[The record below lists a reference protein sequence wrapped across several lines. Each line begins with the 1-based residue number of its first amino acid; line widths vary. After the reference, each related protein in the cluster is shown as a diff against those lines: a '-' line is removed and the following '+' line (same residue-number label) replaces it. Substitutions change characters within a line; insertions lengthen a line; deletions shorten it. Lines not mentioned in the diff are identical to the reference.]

1 LALCAVLSAA
11 VVPIIPHVFNVS
23 GGFLLVVSTLAFVFT
38 ALDGTLSRGE
48 GLILI
53 LLFAGYLAFLFR
65 QHKRGRFHED
75 KDEQTARPHMGASA
89 VKLALLFGL
98 SLGGIIASSH
108 FVILSATSIAR
119 AFGVPEAAIALTL
132 VALGTSIPEVATC
145 ATAARKNEGAL
156 SGGNI
161 LGANIMNICWVA
173 GFSSLAN
180 DLTLARKEIFFMFPA
195 MFVLTI
201 VALALLRRRYRLTRN
216 HGFCL
221 FTLYLLY
228 LASFFVLFPPS

>member
-1 LALCAVLSAA
+1 
-11 VVPIIPHVFNVS
+11 
-23 GGFLLVVSTLAFVFT
+23 
-38 ALDGTLSRGE
+38 
-48 GLILI
+48 
-53 LLFAGYLAFLFR
+53 
-65 QHKRGRFHED
+65 
-75 KDEQTARPHMGASA
+75 
-89 VKLALLFGL
+89 
-98 SLGGIIASSH
+98 
-108 FVILSATSIAR
+108 
-119 AFGVPEAAIALTL
+119 
-132 VALGTSIPEVATC
+132 
-145 ATAARKNEGAL
+145 
-156 SGGNI
+156 
-161 LGANIMNICWVA
+161 MNICWVA